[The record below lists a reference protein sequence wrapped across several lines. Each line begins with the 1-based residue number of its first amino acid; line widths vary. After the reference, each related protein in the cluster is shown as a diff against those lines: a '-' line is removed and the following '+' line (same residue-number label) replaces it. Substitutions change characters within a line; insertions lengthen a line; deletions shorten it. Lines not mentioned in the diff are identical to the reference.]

1 MTKNLIGTKSKLQ
14 RYLFLDVHIR
24 PWQETRRDTTGLLQ
38 QDRRPDQVKGQ
49 EVKDPHFLSISRERN
64 KHSRERKF
72 S

>member
-1 MTKNLIGTKSKLQ
+1 MTKYLIGTKSKLQ
-14 RYLFLDVHIR
+14 RVLLIVF
-24 PWQETRRDTTGLLQ
+24 ETRRDTTGLLQ

-64 KHSRERKF
+64 KHSRERQF